1 MGYTNYIDYSSENR
15 MTVEDLNHAV
25 EVINAFF
32 STLPQYIVLS
42 PPEDVDKFYSSQ
54 CAFFGVKEDPEVYE
68 RLMRRGVPSDYHIDV
83 RRRITPV
90 TLYKLRKIVDA
101 AYSTGKRESDVIFVD
116 HNKVT
121 GRVLYYVGHPSG
133 YDRNDDEYSFCNCV
147 EIDITRIG
155 FDCFK
160 TGRDTRIDTIYAT
173 VYGVLA
179 AMFPACFE
187 YSNDENYNDTLK
199 NIAKTIPPFVA
210 AWKTKDVAVVAK
222 VGGKAKKVK
231 GAVGGR
237 RSDRLRLL

>member
-1 MGYTNYIDYSSENR
+1 
-15 MTVEDLNHAV
+15 MTVEDLNNAV
-25 EVINAFF
+25 EVINAFL

-42 PPEDVDKFYSSQ
+42 SPEDVDKFHSSQ
-54 CAFFGVKEDPEVYE
+54 CAFFGVKEDPELYA
-68 RLMRRGVPSDYHIDV
+68 RLMLRGYPIPRDYHIDV

-90 TLYKLRKIVDA
+90 TLSKLRKIVDA

-116 HNKVT
+116 HDKVN

-147 EIDITRIG
+147 EIDITSIG

-179 AMFPACFE
+179 GMFPACFE

>member
-1 MGYTNYIDYSSENR
+1 MVDSDGDDLDHSNR
-15 MTVEDLNHAV
+15 
-25 EVINAFF
+25 
-32 STLPQYIVLS
+32 LS
-42 PPEDVDKFYSSQ
+42 VF
-54 CAFFGVKEDPEVYE
+54 A
-68 RLMRRGVPSDYHIDV
+68 
-83 RRRITPV
+83 
-90 TLYKLRKIVDA
+90 
-101 AYSTGKRESDVIFVD
+101 FVD
-116 HNKVT
+116 IICC
-121 GRVLYYVGHPSG
+121 P
-133 YDRNDDEYSFCNCV
+133 SFCNCV

-160 TGRDTRIDTIYAT
+160 TGRDTRIGDTRIDTIYAT

-231 GAVGGR
+231 GSISARGPSAEPRCKVP
-237 RSDRLRLL
+237 